1 MFCPSCG
8 TQLQE
13 TAAFCPLCGRDV
25 RPLMDEARDTS
36 TTNSDLVVSWRGG
49 QVALGI
55 LIVGLAFLIIS
66 ASLLLLERFEGGMA
80 WGAWLGSHA
89 IGLVILAAVWLLAQ
103 HDGRIHFPVL
113 GLCRPRV
120 SWAHSLLL
128 VALVLGLSI
137 GGTALYAWAVGPL
150 GIDLLLPPDVPRD
163 VVFGGFAAVLTFEA
177 LAGWTPFTE
186 EIFFRGFVM
195 SGLVSRWGI
204 VGASVGSSLIFSLF
218 HLYPGVLI
226 PIFFT
231 GLLLATLYR
240 VTGSIWPP
248 IIAHA
253 GQNTIALVAII
264 YGG

>member
-1 MFCPSCG
+1 MFCPDCG

-25 RPLMDEARDTS
+25 RQLMAEAADATAG
-36 TTNSDLVVSWRGG
+36 NGDLVVAWRGG

-66 ASLLLLERFEGGMA
+66 ASLLLLEQFEGGMA

-103 HDGRIHFPVL
+103 HNGRIPLSML

-120 SWAHSLLL
+120 SWAYSLLL
-128 VALVLGLSI
+128 VALTLGLSI

-150 GIDLLLPPDVPRD
+150 GVDLLVPPDVPRE
-163 VVFGGFAAVLTFEA
+163 VVFGGAAAVWTLEA
-177 LAGWTPFTE
+177 LAGWTPLTE

-195 SGLVSRWGI
+195 GGLVSRWGI
-204 VGASVGSSLIFSLF
+204 VGAAIGSSLIFSLF

-231 GLLLATLYR
+231 GLLLAVLYR

-253 GQNTIALVAII
+253 GQNTVALVAII
-264 YGG
+264 YWG